1 MNAVITHEDAF
12 TQLRNDV
19 DFLAT
24 SLGTVIT
31 ELEGP
36 QIFNLVERVR
46 LLTKQLRANDDPKLK
61 QEFQELLASL
71 DLATAEKLLRA
82 FSNYFQ
88 LINIAE
94 EIHRVRVNRLREG
107 QASLESPRNQ
117 SVAAAVKALKD
128 QGWSKN
134 EARRFIEDLDIQLTL
149 TAHPTEVKRYTIRL
163 KLERIASA
171 MRTLSERELS
181 PQAREIL
188 EQEIY
193 AEVATLWQTNEIL
206 TEKPSVLDEVKSAL
220 YYYRRS
226 LMEAVSRLMQ
236 DIETALEDYYGKEK
250 QSPLLPPVIRF
261 RSWIGGDRDGNPFVS
276 PEIMTE
282 AYRLQSEVA
291 LESYLADM
299 DLMVQRLSQWGKR
312 SLVSDAFRSELERL
326 FNTYGKPQRF
336 PDEPYRQKLFYSHD
350 MLMKERQHLFPD
362 QQSVYPDSASAY
374 TADLKLVEDTLF
386 HGRDKRAALAFVR
399 PARYKASAFGFQ
411 LAALDIREHSRIH
424 EQVVADLLAYAG
436 VTEDYVSL
444 DENAKVA
451 LLTQELFSKR
461 PLAAEDA
468 ELKDETKRALAFLRV
483 FKKVRQRFGKQA
495 IGAYV
500 ISMTEGISDIL
511 EVLVIAKQANIRDID
526 VTPLFET
533 QADLENAPGILSQLL
548 NIPVYLEHLRARGIQ
563 EVMIGYSDSNKDAGF
578 LSANW
583 ALYKTQESISKIF
596 RDAGIPLRIFHG
608 RGTSIGRGGGPMGQA
623 ILAQPPGSLN
633 GRMRITEQGEALS
646 DRYADLDLAHRHLEQ
661 VVHAFILSS
670 ARDAKDIPD
679 LPKVYRDALEQASQ
693 TARRHY
699 RSLLE
704 HPDFLEF
711 YHTVT
716 PIEEISRLNIGS
728 RPARRKGEKSLNNLR
743 AIPWVFS
750 WTQCRANIPG
760 WYGLGSGLATLED
773 DVVEEM
779 YQTWPFFKAILDFA
793 QMSLAKADLSIF
805 ETYLRLVPEKLRDT
819 FWTMIKQEFDLT
831 LKQVERATGM
841 PLLEHDPTLA
851 RGIELRNP
859 YVDPISYLQVE
870 LLQRLRGLDDE
881 SPAEGLDEAVLISLI
896 GISAGM
902 RNTG

>member
-1 MNAVITHEDAF
+1 MKPILHDDAF
-12 TQLRNDV
+12 AQLRKDV

-46 LLTKQLRANDDPKLK
+46 SLTKQLRADDDPKLK
-61 QEFQELLASL
+61 EEFQELLASL
-71 DLATAEKLLRA
+71 DLSTAEKLLRA
-82 FSNYFQ
+82 FTNYFQ

-107 QASLESPRNQ
+107 QASLENPRTQ
-117 SVAAAVKALKD
+117 SVASAVKSLKD
-128 QGWSKN
+128 QGWTKS
-134 EARRFIEDLDIQLTL
+134 EARRFMENLDIQLTL

-236 DIETALEDYYGKEK
+236 DMETALEDYYGKEK
-250 QSPLLPPVIRF
+250 QPVLLPPVIRF

-276 PEIMTE
+276 PEVMTE

-291 LESYLADM
+291 LDSYIADM
-299 DLMVQRLSQWGKR
+299 DLMVQRLSQWSKR
-312 SLVSDAFRSELERL
+312 LLMTDKFRLELERL
-326 FNTYGKPQRF
+326 FSTYGKPQRF
-336 PDEPYRQKLFYSHD
+336 PEEPYRQKLFYTHD
-350 MLMKERQHLFPD
+350 MLVKEKQHLFPD
-362 QQSVYPDSASAY
+362 KQELYPDSAISY
-374 TADLKLVEDTLF
+374 NRDLKLVEDTLY
-386 HGRDKRAALAFVR
+386 HGQGERAASAFVR

-411 LAALDIREHSRIH
+411 LAALDIREHSKIH
-424 EQVVADLLAYAG
+424 EQVVADLLMFAG
-436 VTEDYVSL
+436 VCDNYVEL
-444 DENAKVA
+444 DEEAKVKM
-451 LLTQELFSKR
+451 LTQELSSKR

-468 ELKDETKRALAFLRV
+468 ALKDESKRAISFLKV
-483 FKKVRQRFGKQA
+483 FKQVRKKFGSHA
-495 IGAYV
+495 TGAYV
-500 ISMTEGISDIL
+500 ISMTEGISDML
-511 EVLVIAKQANIRDID
+511 EVLVIAKQANIQDID

-533 QADLENAPGILSQLL
+533 QTDLENAPEILLRLL
-548 NIPVYLEHLRARGIQ
+548 ELPVYLNHLKQRGTQ

-583 ALYKTQESISKIF
+583 ALYKAQESISKIF
-596 RDAGIPLRIFHG
+596 REVGIPLRIFHG

-661 VVHAFILSS
+661 VVHAFIISS
-670 ARDAKDIPD
+670 ARDAKEIPD
-679 LPKVYRDALEQASQ
+679 LPPIYREALEQASQ
-693 TARRHY
+693 AARKQY
-699 RSLLE
+699 RNLLE
-704 HPDFLEF
+704 HDGFLDF

-728 RPARRKGEKSLNNLR
+728 RPARRKGEKSLSNLR

-750 WTQCRANIPG
+750 WTQCRSNIPG
-760 WYGLGSGLATLED
+760 WYGLGSGLSTLED
-773 DVVEEM
+773 DIIEEM
-779 YQTWPFFKAILDFA
+779 YQTWPFFKTILDFA
-793 QMSLAKADLSIF
+793 QMSLAKADMGIF
-805 ETYLRLVPEKLRDT
+805 ETYMELVPKHLRET

-831 LKQVERATGM
+831 LKQVERATGV
-841 PLLEHDPTLA
+841 PLLEQDATLA

-870 LLQRLRGLDDE
+870 LLRRLRALDDEAPDDGLDD
-881 SPAEGLDEAVLISLI
+881 AVLISLI

>member
-1 MNAVITHEDAF
+1 M
-12 TQLRNDV
+12 
-19 DFLAT
+19 
-24 SLGTVIT
+24 
-31 ELEGP
+31 
-36 QIFNLVERVR
+36 FNLVEKVR
-46 LLTKQLRANDDPKLK
+46 FLTKQLRASADPKLK
-61 QEFQELLASL
+61 RELRDLLTTL

-94 EIHRVRVNRLREG
+94 EIHRVRVNRVREG
-107 QASLESPRNQ
+107 QATLELPRNE
-117 SVAAAVKALKD
+117 SVAAAVKSLKD
-128 QGWSKN
+128 QGWSKS
-134 EARRFIEDLDIQLTL
+134 EARKFIENLDIQLTL

-181 PQAREIL
+181 PQSREII
-188 EQEIY
+188 EREIY

-236 DIETALEDYYGKEK
+236 DMETALEDFYGKEK
-250 QSPLLPPVIRF
+250 QPALLPPVIRF

-276 PEIMTE
+276 PEVMTE

-291 LESYLADM
+291 LDSYIADM
-299 DLMVQRLSQWGKR
+299 DLLVQRLSQWSKR
-312 SLVSDAFRSELERL
+312 LLITDKFRLELERL
-326 FNTYGKPQRF
+326 FNVYGKPPRF
-336 PDEPYRQKLFYSHD
+336 SDEPYRQKLFYTHD
-350 MLMKERQHLFPD
+350 MLVKERQYLFPEKQD
-362 QQSVYPDSASAY
+362 AYPDSAATY
-374 TADLKLVEDTLF
+374 NVDLKLIEDTLY
-386 HGRDKRAALAFVR
+386 HGQGARAASAFVR

-411 LAALDIREHSRIH
+411 LAALDIREHSKIH
-424 EQVVADLLAYAG
+424 EQVVADLLAHAG
-436 VTEDYVSL
+436 IDADYLAL
-444 DENAKVA
+444 DEDAKVKV
-451 LLTQELFSKR
+451 LLEELRSNR
-461 PLAAEDA
+461 PLAADDA
-468 ELKDETKRALAFLRV
+468 PLKDETKRALSFLKV
-483 FKKVRQRFGKQA
+483 FKQVQKKFGKEA
-495 IGAYV
+495 TGAYV

-511 EVLVIAKQANIRDID
+511 EVLVIAKQANIRDFD

-533 QADLENAPGILSQLL
+533 QADLENAPGILSKLL
-548 NIPVYLEHLRARGIQ
+548 SLPVYMNHLQYRGIQ

-583 ALYKTQESISKIF
+583 ALYKAQESISRLF
-596 RDAGIPLRIFHG
+596 RNANIPLRIFHG

-670 ARDAKDIPD
+670 ARDAREILEVPQD
-679 LPKVYRDALEQASQ
+679 YREALEQASNA
-693 TARRHY
+693 ARKHY
-699 RSLLE
+699 RTLLE
-704 HPDFLEF
+704 HPSFLDF

-760 WYGLGSGLATLED
+760 WYGLGSGLAVLED
-773 DVVEEM
+773 DILEEM
-779 YQTWPFFKAILDFA
+779 YQTWPFFKTILDFA
-793 QMSLAKADLSIF
+793 QMSIAKADMGIF
-805 ETYLRLVPEKLRDT
+805 ESYLELVPESLRET
-819 FWTMIKQEFDLT
+819 FWGMIKCEFDLT
-831 LKQVERATGM
+831 IEQIERATGV

-870 LLQRLRGLDDE
+870 LLRRLRHLDDE
-881 SPAEGLDEAVLISLI
+881 VDDTLDNAVLISLI